1 MTYRIDNIPNRGR
14 PPTVLLRR
22 HWREGK
28 RVRKETVANPA
39 RHPAWLVEGIRSLV
53 KAGTCRAKDGG
64 VLGVRRTLPH
74 GHAAAILGTLKS
86 LGFERILARKDS
98 RNRRLALA
106 AVAARVADPL
116 SKLGTSRLLSES
128 TASSSIGAMLGLGE
142 VSGNEVLGML
152 DWLLER
158 QPWIER
164 SLANRRLA
172 EEALILYDLSS
183 SYVEGRKTALAAF
196 GHSRDGRRDKRQI
209 TYGLLCDREG
219 CPVAIEVFEGNAAD
233 PSTVGRQIDKIR
245 RRFGLERV
253 ALAGD
258 RGMVT
263 SARIREELVP
273 AGLDWISALK
283 STDIRKLAKG
293 PLTADVPIQD
303 AVAEIA
309 SPDFPGERLMVCFNP
324 RLRDERRRKRDELLQ
339 AMENRLEEIAR
350 IVRRRGSRLRGKE
363 DIARRVGEAVG
374 RLKVSKHFEIECEDG
389 GLSWSR
395 RQARIDREA
404 ALDGIWVVRTSL
416 GAESIGPD
424 EAVEAYKSLAR
435 VEQAFR
441 QIKTGRLRVRPIF
454 VYSEAHVRARVFL
467 CMLAYYAEWHMR
479 KRLAPILFDEDD
491 PEAAREQRAS
501 PVEQAKPS
509 PSARSKAA
517 RKRAKDGTAV
527 HSFHTLL
534 ADLSAVAVNEI
545 SIGESGSIKLVTAP
559 TPTQQKAFD
568 LLDISPTKMFPAAGR

>member
-53 KAGTCRAKDGG
+53 KAGTYRAKDGG

-454 VYSEAHVRARVFL
+454 VYSEAHVRAHVFL
-467 CMLAYYAEWHMR
+467 CMLACCAEWHMR